1 MKEFVAGSIRWGILG
16 PGHIARRFAKQLPS
30 SQTGELVAVG
40 SSDRTRAKAFAVEA
54 GVPHAITG
62 TYAEVLA
69 SPDVDAV
76 YVSTVNTSHAQLVLA
91 AVRAGKHVLCEKPL
105 APNHGSVMAVVDAA
119 RTAGVILIE
128 AYMYRF
134 HPQTVKLLELIRNGA
149 IGQVQHIDASFCFDV
164 PEKKGRLFDPNLAGG
179 GILDVGGYPVTM
191 ARAVAGAASG
201 QPFVEPLDVRG
212 AGHVGSTGV
221 DEWAVAHLTFPS
233 KLTATLRAGI
243 RIENPEEVTI
253 SGSEGTLFLSD
264 PWTIHDRQE
273 LVLRR
278 VGEQPQKFTFASD
291 SPANRPY
298 ALEADALAQAVAT
311 GQEPV
316 EMSLDD
322 TLGTSAVLE
331 RWRDQVGVRFPFE
344 IDEANVPTVSG
355 LPLAVMPDTPMRYA
369 QIPGLGKSVSRLV
382 MGCDNQPNLAHASS
396 LFDAFWSAGGNT
408 FDTAWLYGTNGEH
421 EKRFGKWLANRG
433 VREDAVVIV
442 KGAHT
447 PHCDPDSL
455 SRQLLESLDRQGL
468 EYADVYLMHRDNPD
482 IPVGEF
488 VDVLD
493 EHAAA
498 GRITAFGGSN
508 WSLERFDEAN
518 AWAAANGKRPLT
530 VLSNY
535 FGLAEA
541 YDVPWTG
548 CRTATDPESKRWLT
562 EHNVALLPWSSQARG
577 FFARANADDLSDADL
592 VRCFYGD
599 ANFERKRR
607 AEQLATEF
615 GVPATAVALAYV
627 LAQQFPTFALVGPRS
642 IAEYR
647 GTMTGLGIELT
658 DEQSSWLDLRNGQ
671 KGFPALRE

>member
-1 MKEFVAGSIRWGILG
+1 MKELATETIRWGILG
-16 PGHIARRFAKQLPS
+16 PGHIARQFAKQLPS
-30 SQTGELVAVG
+30 SQTGELVAIG
-40 SSDRTRAKAFAVEA
+40 SSDRTRAKNFAVEA

-62 TYAEVLA
+62 TYEEVLS

-76 YVSTVNTSHAQLVLA
+76 YVSTVNTSHARLVLA

-149 IGQVQHIDASFCFDV
+149 IGHVQHIDASFCFDV
-164 PEKKGRLFDPNLAGG
+164 PEKKGRLFGANLAGG

-201 QPFVEPLDVRG
+201 KPFAEPINLRA
-212 AGHVGSTGV
+212 AGYVGSTGV

-233 KLTATLRAGI
+233 HLTATLRAGI
-243 RIENPEEVTI
+243 RIQDPEEVTVT
-253 SGSEGTLFLSD
+253 GSEGTLFLSD
-264 PWTIHDRQE
+264 PWTINDRQE

-291 SPANRPY
+291 NPANQSY
-298 ALEADALAQAVAT
+298 ALEADALAKAVAT
-311 GQEPV
+311 GQESL

-322 TLGTSAVLE
+322 TLGTSVVLE
-331 RWRDQVGVRFPFE
+331 HWREQLGVRFPFE
-344 IDEANVPTVSG
+344 AEDANIPTVSG
-355 LPLAVMPDTPMRYA
+355 LPLGVRPETPMRYS
-369 QIPGLGKSVSRLV
+369 QISGLDKPVSRLV

-396 LFDAFWSAGGNT
+396 LFDAFWQAGGNA
-408 FDTAWLYGTNGEH
+408 FDTAWMYGNDGEH

-455 SRQLLESLDRQGL
+455 SRQLVESLGRQGL
-468 EYADVYLMHRDNPD
+468 DYADVYLMHRDNPD
-482 IPVGEF
+482 VPVGEF

-493 EHAAA
+493 EHARA

-508 WSLERFDEAN
+508 WTLERFDEAN
-518 AWAAANGKRPLT
+518 AWAAANGRRPLT

-541 YDVPWTG
+541 YDVPWAG

-562 EHNVALLPWSSQARG
+562 ERDVALLPWSSQARG
-577 FFARANADDLSDADL
+577 FFARANPDNLSDPDL

-607 AEQLATEF
+607 AEQLAAEF

-627 LAQQFPTFALVGPRS
+627 LAQKFPTFALIGPRS

-647 GTMTGLGIELT
+647 GTMTGLGIELN
-658 DEQSSWLDLRNGQ
+658 EQQTSWLDLRSG
-671 KGFPALRE
+671 PEER

>member
-1 MKEFVAGSIRWGILG
+1 MKELATATIRWGILG
-16 PGHIARRFAKQLPS
+16 PGHIARQFAKQLPS
-30 SQTGELVAVG
+30 SQTGELVAIG
-40 SSDRTRAKAFAVEA
+40 SSDRTRAKNFAVEA

-62 TYAEVLA
+62 TYEEVLS

-76 YVSTVNTSHAQLVLA
+76 YVSTVNTSHARLVLA

-149 IGQVQHIDASFCFDV
+149 IGHVQHIDASFCFDV
-164 PEKKGRLFDPNLAGG
+164 PEKKGRLFEANLAGG

-201 QPFVEPLDVRG
+201 KPFAEPINLRA
-212 AGHVGSTGV
+212 AGYVGSTGV

-233 KLTATLRAGI
+233 HLTATLRAGI
-243 RIENPEEVTI
+243 RIQDPEEVTVT
-253 SGSEGTLFLSD
+253 GSEGTLFLSD
-264 PWTIHDRQE
+264 PWTINDRQE

-291 SPANRPY
+291 NPANQSY
-298 ALEADALAQAVAT
+298 ALEADALAKAVAT
-311 GQEPV
+311 GQESL

-322 TLGTSAVLE
+322 TLGTSVVLE
-331 RWRDQVGVRFPFE
+331 HWREQLGVRFPFE
-344 IDEANVPTVSG
+344 AEDANIPTVSG
-355 LPLAVMPDTPMRYA
+355 LPLGVRPETPMRYSL
-369 QIPGLGKSVSRLV
+369 IPGLDKPVSRLV

-396 LFDAFWSAGGNT
+396 LFDAFWQAGGNA
-408 FDTAWLYGTNGEH
+408 FDTAWMYGNDGEH

-468 EYADVYLMHRDNPD
+468 EYADVYLMHRDNPAV
-482 IPVGEF
+482 PVGEF
-488 VDVLD
+488 VDVLE
-493 EHAAA
+493 EHAGA
-498 GRITAFGGSN
+498 GRIKAFGGSN
-508 WSLERFDEAN
+508 WTLERFDEAN
-518 AWAAANGKRPLT
+518 AWAAANGRRPLT

-541 YDVPWTG
+541 YDVPWAG

-562 EHNVALLPWSSQARG
+562 ERDVALLPWSSQARG
-577 FFARANADDLSDADL
+577 FFARANPDNLSDPDL

-607 AEQLATEF
+607 AEQLAAEF

-627 LAQQFPTFALVGPRS
+627 LAQKFPTFALIGPRS

-647 GTMTGLGIELT
+647 GTMTGLGIELN
-658 DEQSSWLDLRNGQ
+658 EQQTSWLDLRSG
-671 KGFPALRE
+671 PEER

>member
-1 MKEFVAGSIRWGILG
+1 MKEFVTEDIRWGILG
-16 PGHIARRFAKQLPS
+16 PGHVARRFAKQLPS
-30 SQTGELVAVG
+30 SQTGKLVAIG
-40 SSDRTRAKAFAVEA
+40 SSDRTRAKHFAVEA

-62 TYAEVLA
+62 TYEEVLR

-105 APNHGSVMAVVDAA
+105 APNHGTTMAVVDAA
-119 RTAGVILIE
+119 RTAGVVLVE

-134 HPQTVKLLELIRNGA
+134 HPQTVKLLELIRDGA
-149 IGQVQHIDASFCFDV
+149 IGNVQHVDASFCFDV
-164 PEKKGRLFDPNLAGG
+164 PEKKGRLFDADLAGG

-191 ARAVAGAASG
+191 ARAVAGAAFG
-201 QPFVEPLDVRG
+201 QPFVEPLDVRA
-212 AGHVGSTGV
+212 AGYVGSTGV
-221 DEWAVAHLTFPS
+221 DEWAVAHLAFPS
-233 KLTATLRAGI
+233 NLTATLRAGI
-243 RIENPEEVTI
+243 RMENPEEVTI

-264 PWTIHDRQE
+264 PWAIHDRQE
-273 LVLRR
+273 IVLRR

-291 SPANRPY
+291 DPANHPY
-298 ALEADALAQAVAT
+298 ALEADALARAVAT
-311 GQEPV
+311 GQEPL

-322 TLGTSAVLE
+322 TLGTSAVLD

-344 IDEANVPTVSG
+344 AEQANIPTVSG
-355 LPLAVMPDTPMRYA
+355 LPLAVMPDAPMRSA
-369 QIPGLGKSVSRLV
+369 QIPRLDKPVSRLV
-382 MGCDNQPNLAHASS
+382 MGCDNQPNLAHASA
-396 LFDAFWSAGGNT
+396 LFDAFWSAGGNA
-408 FDTAWLYGTNGEH
+408 FDTAWMYGHDGEH

-433 VREDAVVIV
+433 VREEAVVIV

-447 PHCDPDSL
+447 PHCDPDAL
-455 SRQLLESLDRQGL
+455 SRQLLESLDRQEL

-482 IPVGEF
+482 VPVGEF
-488 VDVLD
+488 VDVMD
-493 EHAAA
+493 EHAGA

-508 WSLERFDEAN
+508 WTLERFDEAN
-518 AWAAANGKRPLT
+518 AWAAANGRRPLT

-541 YDVPWTG
+541 YDVPWAG
-548 CRTATDPESKRWLT
+548 CRTATDPESKQWLT
-562 EHNVALLPWSSQARG
+562 ERDVALLPWSSQARG
-577 FFARANADDLSDADL
+577 FFARADPDDFSDPDL

-607 AEQLATEF
+607 TEQLATEF

-647 GTMTGLGIELT
+647 ATMTALGIELSA
-658 DEQSSWLDLRNGQ
+658 EQTSWLDLRNGQ
-671 KGFPALRE
+671 NSF

>member
-1 MKEFVAGSIRWGILG
+1 MKEFVPETIRWGILG
-16 PGHIARRFAKQLPS
+16 PGSIARQFAKQLPS

-40 SSDRTRAKAFAVEA
+40 SSDRTRAKDFAAEA

-62 TYAEVLA
+62 TYEEVLS

-91 AVRAGKHVLCEKPL
+91 ALRAGKHVLCEKPL
-105 APNHGSVMAVVDAA
+105 APNHGSVMAIVDAA

-134 HPQTVKLLELIRNGA
+134 HPQTVKLLELIRDGA

-164 PEKKGRLFDPNLAGG
+164 PEKKGRLFDANLAGG

-201 QPFVEPLDVRG
+201 QPFVEPVDLQA
-212 AGHVGSTGV
+212 AGYVGSTGV
-221 DEWAVAHLTFPS
+221 DEWAVAHVTFPAN
-233 KLTATLRAGI
+233 LTATLRAGI
-243 RIENPEEVTI
+243 RLENPEEVTI
-253 SGSEGTLFLSD
+253 FGSEGTLFLSD
-264 PWTIHDRQE
+264 PWTIHGRQE

-291 SPANRPY
+291 NPANRAY
-298 ALEADALAQAVAT
+298 ALEADALAKAVAT
-311 GQEPV
+311 GQEPP

-344 IDEANVPTVSG
+344 AEEANIPPVSG
-355 LPLAVMPDTPMRYA
+355 LPLAVMPDTPMRYSR
-369 QIPGLGKSVSRLV
+369 IPRLDKPVSRLV

-396 LFDAFWSAGGNT
+396 LFDVFWSSGGNT
-408 FDTAWLYGTNGEH
+408 FDTAWMYGNDGEN

-433 VREDAVVIV
+433 VREEAVVIV

-455 SRQLLESLDRQGL
+455 SRQLLESLERQGL

-493 EHAAA
+493 EHAGA
-498 GRITAFGGSN
+498 GRIRAFGGSN
-508 WSLERFDEAN
+508 WTVERFDEAN

-541 YDVPWTG
+541 YDVPWAG
-548 CRTATDPESKRWLT
+548 CRAATDPESKRWLA
-562 EHNVALLPWSSQARG
+562 ERDVALLPWSSQARG
-577 FFARANADDLSDADL
+577 FFARANPADLTDSDL

-607 AEQLATEF
+607 AEQLAKEF

-647 GTMTGLGIELT
+647 STMTGLGIELNE
-658 DEQSSWLDLRNGQ
+658 EQTSWLDLRNGQ
-671 KGFPALRE
+671 NSF

>member
-1 MKEFVAGSIRWGILG
+1 MKESVTETIRWGILG
-16 PGHIARRFAKQLPS
+16 PGNIARQFAKQLPS
-30 SQTGELVAVG
+30 SQTGVLVAVG
-40 SSDRTRAKAFAVEA
+40 SSDPARAKDFAVEA
-54 GVPHAITG
+54 GVPNAVTG
-62 TYAEVLA
+62 TYEDVLS

-76 YVSTVNTSHAQLVLA
+76 YVSTVNTAHAQLVLA

-105 APNHGSVMAVVDAA
+105 APNLGTVMAVVDAA

-134 HPQTVKLLELIRNGA
+134 HPQTVKLLELIRGGA
-149 IGQVQHIDASFCFDV
+149 IGQVQHVDASFCFDV
-164 PEKKGRLFDPNLAGG
+164 PEKKGRLFDPDLAGG

-201 QPFVEPLDVRG
+201 HPFAEPIDVRA
-212 AGHVGSTGV
+212 AGYVGSTGV

-233 KLTATLRAGI
+233 SLTATVRAGI
-243 RIENPEEVTI
+243 RIANPEEVTV
-253 SGSEGTLFLSD
+253 SGSEGTLSLSD
-264 PWTIHDRQE
+264 PWTIHGRQE
-273 LVLRR
+273 IVLRR
-278 VGEQPQKFTFASD
+278 VGEQPQNFTFPSD
-291 SPANRPY
+291 NPANQPY

-311 GQEPV
+311 GQEPL

-322 TLGTSAVLE
+322 TLGTSAVLD
-331 RWRDQVGVRFPFE
+331 RWRDQVGVQFPFE
-344 IDEANVPTVSG
+344 ADQANIPTVSG
-355 LPLAVMPDTPMRYA
+355 LPLAVMPDTRMRYA
-369 QIPGLGKSVSRLV
+369 QIPRLDKPVSRLV

-396 LFDAFWSAGGNT
+396 LFDVFWEAGGNT
-408 FDTAWLYGTNGEH
+408 FDTAWLYGNDGAN

-433 VREDAVVIV
+433 VREEAVVIV

-447 PHCDPDSL
+447 PHCDPESL

-493 EHAAA
+493 EHAGA
-498 GRITAFGGSN
+498 GRMTAFGGSN
-508 WSLERFDEAN
+508 WTLARFDEAN

-535 FGLAEA
+535 FGLADA
-541 YDVPWTG
+541 YDVPWAG

-562 EHNVALLPWSSQARG
+562 ERDVALLPWSSQARG
-577 FFARANADDLSDADL
+577 FFARGNPEDLSDPDL

-607 AEQLATEF
+607 AEQLAAEF

-627 LAQQFPTFALVGPRS
+627 LAQRFPTFALVGPRS
-642 IAEYR
+642 IAEFR
-647 GTMTGLGIELT
+647 ATMTGLGIELD
-658 DEQSSWLDLRNGQ
+658 DEQASWLDLRSGQNGY
-671 KGFPALRE
+671 